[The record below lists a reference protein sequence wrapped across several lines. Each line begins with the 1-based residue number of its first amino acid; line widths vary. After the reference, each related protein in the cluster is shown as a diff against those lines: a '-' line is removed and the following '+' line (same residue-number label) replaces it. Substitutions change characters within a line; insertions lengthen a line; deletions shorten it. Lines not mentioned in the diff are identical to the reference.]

1 MHYFNLTPINKN
13 AKILITIGGSM
24 GRHKKFV
31 NLGAVRLIKKYSNRK
46 LYDTN
51 VGKYLLLEDIAK
63 LVQAGENVVVMEH
76 KEPSKDITGE
86 TLVLAYGELLKS
98 EKSLNSPQAVVAVK
112 NMIKNYK
119 TLSTIPIESPVTEQ
133 EATITEINPPSD
145 SDKVA

>member
-1 MHYFNLTPINKN
+1 MTPPNKN
-13 AKILITIGGSM
+13 DTLRLTTGGTM

-86 TLVLAYGELLKS
+86 TLVHAYGELLKS

-112 NMIKNYK
+112 NMIKNHK
-119 TLSTIPIESPVTEQ
+119 ALSTIPIEQPVPEK
-133 EATITEINPPSD
+133 EATITEMTPNHTSD

>member
-1 MHYFNLTPINKN
+1 
-13 AKILITIGGSM
+13 M

-76 KEPSKDITGE
+76 KDPSRDITGE
-86 TLVLAYGELLKS
+86 TLVHAYGELLKS
-98 EKSLNSPQAVVAVK
+98 EKSLNSPQAVTTIK
-112 NMIKNYK
+112 NMIKTHK
-119 TLSTIPIESPVTEQ
+119 PLSTVTETPTTQ
-133 EATITEINPPSD
+133 PEATIKEINPTKPD